1 MPMGQGD
8 SISCVATK
16 DIQPGEEITFTY
28 YGQAECIRSHARHK
42 LLHFVCTCKACLPG
56 TPFHKASEMRRQL
69 LRGLYYLTMGLDMG
83 QENPRAPSR
92 IIVDPKLREAAK
104 TLSIPLTSRFFYDT
118 SIGLLLEEEE
128 LAEHQ
133 MIQQI
138 NSTMGYVRARL
149 GSGRNVKTVACALR
163 QDTWLKK
170 WQVASTIFGLP
181 DPGDQYASS
190 ELQHMRSN
198 GMY

>member
-1 MPMGQGD
+1 
-8 SISCVATK
+8 
-16 DIQPGEEITFTY
+16 
-28 YGQAECIRSHARHK
+28 
-42 LLHFVCTCKACLPG
+42 
-56 TPFHKASEMRRQL
+56 MRRQR

-83 QENPRAPSR
+83 QENPRVPSR

-104 TLSIPLTSRFFYDT
+104 TLSIPLTSTFFYDT
-118 SIGLLLEEEE
+118 FIGLLLEEEE

-149 GSGRNVKTVACALR
+149 GSERNVKTVACALR